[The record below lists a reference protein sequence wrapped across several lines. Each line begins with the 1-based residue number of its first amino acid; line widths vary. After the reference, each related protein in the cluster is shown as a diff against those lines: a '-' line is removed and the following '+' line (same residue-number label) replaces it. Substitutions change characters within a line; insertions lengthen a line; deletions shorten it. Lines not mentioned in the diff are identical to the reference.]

1 MMEHLESGLGI
12 LITFLKFLLET
23 IAVFCILLGVLKTGQ
38 LAHRLKYDR
47 NKNCFTEIRLE
58 FGMWLVLALEFQ
70 LGADIVATSLT
81 STFDSLGKLGIVAL
95 IRTFLN
101 YFLTKEL
108 ESQRNT
114 KDK

>member
-1 MMEHLESGLGI
+1 MEHLESALGI
-12 LITFLKFLLET
+12 IITFLKFLLEA
-23 IAVFCILLGVLKTGQ
+23 IAVFCILLGIFKTLQ
-38 LAHRLKYDR
+38 LVYFSKFDR
-47 NKNCFTEIRLE
+47 HQNFFTPIRLE

-81 STFDSLGKLGIVAL
+81 STFDSLGKLGIVAI

-108 ESQRNT
+108 ESQR
-114 KDK
+114 KEK